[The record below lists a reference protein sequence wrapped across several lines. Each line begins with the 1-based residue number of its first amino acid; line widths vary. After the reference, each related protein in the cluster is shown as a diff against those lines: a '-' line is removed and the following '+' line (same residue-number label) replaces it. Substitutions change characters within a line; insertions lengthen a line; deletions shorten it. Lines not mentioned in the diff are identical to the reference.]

1 MNPAEIPSTSTYFFP
16 PQQQQQPQA
25 TSIDTTILHPN
36 GFIGSSDPQH
46 NLLHLQQFKLP
57 MRPLNFTGSIPT
69 QHHQRQQQVG
79 NYESSTPF
87 GIASPQFP
95 SNSPHPR
102 CNSSLIINSP
112 QTGQVIQNSMLL
124 NQPCSNMMA
133 GQNNHNELPVSALR
147 SPPQQNN
154 GFMNS
159 CGPNFNLITRE
170 QMAAFAFTSE
180 MANEAVQTKGSL
192 VDWFLSKKCGS
203 LPSTSAS
210 VTIAGRPIIMNHI
223 QQQQQHAIPSPNGLR
238 TINYCSTNGRSTKR
252 KMQQMVSFLF
262 IFSYSCSSPPYPY
275 SRFEIM
281 MQRKIKKMT
290 CFSLLQT
297 LLCDKIF
304 YFHQN
309 LIKTYYA

>member
-262 IFSYSCSSPPYPY
+262 IFSYSCSSPPLP
-275 SRFEIM
+275 
-281 MQRKIKKMT
+281 
-290 CFSLLQT
+290 L
-297 LLCDKIF
+297 
-304 YFHQN
+304 
-309 LIKTYYA
+309 